1 MDLDLD
7 LAGAPD
13 APLDHYWSRVVGAGR
28 ANEGLRAHWQRQ
40 LADAHRLGGFGYVR
54 FHGLFH
60 GDMFVYREID
70 GAAAVRGPS
79 EHGTADCTTQRVQ
92 LPGLLP

>member
-1 MDLDLD
+1 VELDLD

-13 APLDHYWSRVVGAGR
+13 TPLDYYWSRVVGAGR

-60 GDMFVYREID
+60 GDMFVYREIG
-70 GAAAVRGPS
+70 GAVARLVAEKHDRAAGQFGRERAG
-79 EHGTADCTTQRVQ
+79 
-92 LPGLLP
+92 